1 MPGDILI
8 VDNVAT
14 NRIVL
19 KVKLLAAQHRVRPC
33 ESIETARAEIRQ
45 APPDLVILDVTSD
58 TAAALEFC
66 QGLKD
71 DPDTALIPVIATG
84 GFLDPEDRVRA
95 LRAGADDVL
104 GRPLNDQILQARI
117 RSLLRARDAH
127 RELRLREDTRRALGF
142 AEAQAG
148 FGHSAT
154 VVALSPSARF
164 LRCAEKKFAG
174 CPNIRLQGER
184 FATGSGLPDRMAG
197 DLLLID
203 GRDFAMREAELYR
216 LLSELRSRTDTRH
229 AAVLVVLPADM
240 TNVQAMALDL
250 GANDLVMADASAQEV
265 VLRAKNLI
273 ADKQR
278 ADQLRD
284 TVQTGLQA
292 AVTDPLTGLFNR
304 RYALPHLEKMVD
316 RAFESGRQI
325 AVMVLDIDHFKT
337 INDTY
342 GHAAG
347 DEILQQVAGRLRENL
362 RAVDLLARI
371 GGEEFLVAIPES
383 DTDHARNAAQRLC
396 QTISGAPFSLDN
408 GQLINVTM
416 SIGVS
421 LSGPDPDPV
430 ITEGTD
436 HLVRAADL
444 ALYAAKGS
452 GRNTVSLSAA

>member
-347 DEILQQVAGRLRENL
+347 DEILQQVAGRLRENV

-396 QTISGAPFSLDN
+396 QTISGAPFRLDN